1 MNPFLMSLFLSGPM
15 PKNAHMAEGEQF
27 REGLVASIAHFDRE
41 RAQQAADLAEQER
54 QQVLALF
61 PLESW
66 GGLELQQY
74 ALGPE
79 GRRSGLSFCRLM
91 EYGTDNFGSIRGGSA
106 AKHIVYQH
114 RSGQWRVV
122 PSALRG
128 LEVEAAWAQV
138 RSEFVTAFD
147 VAQKGAYKPLDDL
160 ESLSYGQALTT
171 KALAVYF
178 PGEFLPIFSAAHI
191 RHFTGLLGGRPSR
204 YSSSVRT
211 WRANRDLLEL
221 LCEIEEFKGW
231 SPHEL
236 MDFLYTFHDPRPQDR
251 VVWKI
256 APGERASLWAD
267 CLENRHIRIAWDE
280 VGSLGQY
287 ESDQELKAALDQ
299 HWPRSTG
306 GNLRLARQMLAFR
319 DLERGDLVVAN
330 RGKSEVLAVGTV
342 VGGYAYDPDAQTH
355 CHTVGVDWDTSY
367 GQSFD
372 APRHAWQ
379 QTLAKVP
386 ATLMHEIRRGR
397 GRPDADEFPGLA
409 GDAGVPGVGG
419 GVEKAA
425 AAAELPDEELPHDV
439 RKVRDLLE
447 HKGQVVLQGPPGT
460 GKTRLAL
467 NVALALAG
475 RADLIEAAPGER
487 AAVLA
492 ELSAVPGKA
501 EGPGKARAARLTMVT
516 FHPSYGYEDF
526 VEGFRPDTAADG
538 AGLHLEMKD
547 GVFLRVCAAAE
558 KAPDDT
564 FLIVVDEI
572 NRGDLPR
579 ILGELITL
587 LELDKRGSVSIT
599 LPTSG
604 RQQTVPPNVR
614 IIGTMNSADRSV
626 GHIDSAIRR
635 RFAFLDVQP
644 DLDALDGEIEGLGL
658 ASLLEGLNERL
669 DAQFGPDHLLGQ
681 AYLLSDDRPLAT
693 AEQLSHAFHH
703 EIVPLVTDYCL
714 GRPEMLR
721 TVLGELVDDRTGRV
735 VQTNPRDLPGML
747 AKVFVTAGTGETA
760 DEDTAPDEAEW
771 NEG

>member
-1 MNPFLMSLFLSGPM
+1 MLLSRPNSM
-15 PKNAHMAEGEQF
+15 PKNAHMTEAGQF
-27 REGLVASIAHFDRE
+27 REGLAARIAHFDRE
-41 RAQQAADLAEQER
+41 GAQQAASLAEEER
-54 QQVLALF
+54 QQVLSLF

-66 GGLELQQY
+66 KELDLEQY
-74 ALGPE
+74 ALGPASRE
-79 GRRSGLSFCRLM
+79 SGLSFCRLM

-128 LEVEAAWAQV
+128 LEVKAAWAQV
-138 RSEFVTAFD
+138 RSEFVTAFNS
-147 VAQKGAYKPLDDL
+147 ARKGAYDLLDDL

-171 KALAVYF
+171 KALAVYS
-178 PGEFLPIFSAAHI
+178 PGEFLPVFSAAHI
-191 RHFTGLLGGRPSR
+191 RHFTALLGGRPR
-204 YSSSVRT
+204 AHYSGVRT
-211 WRANRDLLEL
+211 WRANLEL
-221 LCEIEEFKGW
+221 LALLGEYEEFKGW
-231 SPHEL
+231 SPHEV
-236 MDFLYTFHDPRPQDR
+236 MYFLYAFHDPRPHDR
-251 VVWKI
+251 AVWKI
-256 APGERASLWAD
+256 APGERASLWDD
-267 CLENRHIRIAWDE
+267 CLQNRRIRIAWDE

-287 ESDQELKAALDQ
+287 ESDQELKTALDQ
-299 HWPRSTG
+299 QWPRSAG

-319 DLERGDLVVAN
+319 DLERGDLIVAN

-342 VGGYAYDPDAQTH
+342 VGGYAYELGVQTH
-355 CHTVGVDWDTSY
+355 RHTVSVDWDTSY
-367 GQSFD
+367 AQSFD

-386 ATLMHEIRRGR
+386 AALMREIRHGR
-397 GRPDADEFPGLA
+397 GRHDADEAFEA
-409 GDAGVPGVGG
+409 SA
-419 GVEKAA
+419 VEKTAA
-425 AAAELPDEELPHDV
+425 VEAAGLPDDELPDDV

-467 NVALALAG
+467 NVALTLAG

-487 AAVLA
+487 ASVLA
-492 ELSAVPGKA
+492 ELSAVPEEA
-501 EGPGKARAARLTMVT
+501 EGTSAAEGSADARAAKLTMVT

-538 AGLHLEMKD
+538 AGLHLKMTD

-558 KAPDDT
+558 KASDDI

-604 RQQTVPPNVR
+604 RRQTVPPNVR

-635 RFAFLDVQP
+635 RFAFLDVPP
-644 DLDALDGEIEGLGL
+644 DLDALDGEVEGLGL

-721 TVLGELVDDRTGRV
+721 AVLGDLVDDRTGRV

-747 AKVFVTAGTGETA
+747 AKVFVTAGTVETA
-760 DEDTAPDEAEW
+760 DEDRGSATGEW
-771 NEG
+771 NGE